1 MLQSFFFWKYK
12 FACFYRAY
20 ILSVHRSKNT
30 GITTSINK
38 SSAPL
43 YHLTDR
49 CHGKSAVC
57 NVRELE
63 ISLLACELYLWR
75 NVWKTFLLRVCKGLV
90 LGLAPFR
97 CFQPMWTHLH
107 IFTLQSHAFCLTQ
120 RWIINKATLSGFQNL
135 HVRCLS
141 VQRICSFHVK
151 AKPLFIF
158 FFQSNQ
164 HLQRRWHKKKTA
176 DRHFRTTGLCT
187 ATVFE
192 MKRLFYCIKWLKV
205 PKQTYEA

>member
-1 MLQSFFFWKYK
+1 MQCKGTGNIT
-12 FACFYRAY
+12 ACVWA
-20 ILSVHRSKNT
+20 LPLKKCLKN
-30 GITTSINK
+30 I
-38 SSAPL
+38 
-43 YHLTDR
+43 
-49 CHGKSAVC
+49 
-57 NVRELE
+57 
-63 ISLLACELYLWR
+63 
-75 NVWKTFLLRVCKGLV
+75 FLLRVCKGLV

-164 HLQRRWHKKKTA
+164 HLQRRWHKKKNCRSSFQDNRIMYCYCFWNETA
-176 DRHFRTTGLCT
+176 ILLHQ
-187 ATVFE
+187 
-192 MKRLFYCIKWLKV
+192 MIKGTKTNVWSISI
-205 PKQTYEA
+205 

>member
-63 ISLLACELYLWR
+63 ISPLACELYLWR
-75 NVWKTFLLRVCKGLV
+75 NVWKTYFFLESVKALCWG
-90 LGLAPFR
+90 
-97 CFQPMWTHLH
+97 WHLSDVSSQCGH
-107 IFTLQSHAFCLTQ
+107 TCIFFTLQSHAFCLTQ

-164 HLQRRWHKKKTA
+164 HLQRRWHKKKLQIVISGQQDYVLLLFLKWNGYFTA
-176 DRHFRTTGLCT
+176 SND
-187 ATVFE
+187 
-192 MKRLFYCIKWLKV
+192 
-205 PKQTYEA
+205 

>member
-63 ISLLACELYLWR
+63 ISPLALPLKKCLK
-75 NVWKTFLLRVCKGLV
+75 NIFLLRVCKGLV

-158 FFQSNQ
+158 FFFSQISIC
-164 HLQRRWHKKKTA
+164 RGDDTKKTA

-192 MKRLFYCIKWLKV
+192 MKLLFYCIKWLKV